1 MGIVFISYLFTM
13 IKWFNDVN
21 NVIHNFWKW
30 HYLSKNFDF
39 KSFFFIEYVCKL
51 IVVRNENID
60 TIGMSL
66 ILGVLQFA
74 KYVTAK

>member
-1 MGIVFISYLFTM
+1 MLSTIFG
-13 IKWFNDVN
+13 NDN
-21 NVIHNFWKW
+21 ICRKILIL
-30 HYLSKNFDF
+30 YRL
-39 KSFFFIEYVCKL
+39 FFIEYVCKL

-74 KYVTAK
+74 KYVSAK